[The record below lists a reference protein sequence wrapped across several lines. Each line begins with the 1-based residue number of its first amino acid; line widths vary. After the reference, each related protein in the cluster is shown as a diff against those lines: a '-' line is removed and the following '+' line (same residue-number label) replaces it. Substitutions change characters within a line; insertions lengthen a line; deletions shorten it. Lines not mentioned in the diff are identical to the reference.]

1 MGASALRG
9 KRKLDRRDHAKDCCR
24 AGRDV
29 HEPARVRQPRHA
41 AHADTIDS
49 VAAEAQFVTLI
60 NALRASKGLGT
71 LSVDGNL
78 TDVARG
84 WSQQMANAGTISHNP
99 NFPNQVTSDWQMLGE
114 NVGQGYS
121 VQSLFDAFVA
131 SPHHYE
137 NLVEPAHPHR
147 CGCGRDASGQIFTSH
162 EFMALRSG
170 GGSASTATATKSAA
184 PRASTPRTTAAPRVT
199 TPRPATTTAPR
210 PAAPAATTPAPASA
224 PAAAPAT
231 PPARFVLAL
240 QQLES
245 FDPN

>member
-1 MGASALRG
+1 M
-9 KRKLDRRDHAKDCCR
+9 RKFA
-24 AGRDV
+24 AGLV
-29 HEPARVRQPRHA
+29 VMFVSVLGFATLAAAPAN
-41 AHADTIDS
+41 ADTIDA
-49 VAAEAQFVTLI
+49 AAEAQFVTLI

-78 TDVARG
+78 TSVARN

-99 NFPNQVTSDWQMLGE
+99 NFPNQVTSDWQTLGE

-137 NLVEPAHPHR
+137 NLVEPSYTR
-147 CGCGRDASGQIFTSH
+147 IGVGVVVTASGQIFTSH

-170 GGSASTATATKSAA
+170 GGSAPAPTPTTRATTPKAVAAPRTTTPRPVTTAA
-184 PRASTPRTTAAPRVT
+184 PRATAPRTTAAPT
-199 TPRPATTTAPR
+199 ATTA
-210 PAAPAATTPAPASA
+210 PAAPAPVATA
-224 PAAAPAT
+224 PAAPPA

-245 FDPN
+245 FDPSN

>member
-1 MGASALRG
+1 MRRIAAGLVVMFMSVLGVVALG
-9 KRKLDRRDHAKDCCR
+9 
-24 AGRDV
+24 V
-29 HEPARVRQPRHA
+29 TP

-49 VAAEAQFVTLI
+49 TAEAQFVTLI

-71 LSVDGNL
+71 LTVDANL
-78 TDVARG
+78 TSVARN

-137 NLVEPAHPHR
+137 NLVEPSFTR
-147 CGCGRDASGQIFTSH
+147 VGVGVIVTASGQIFTSH
-162 EFMALRSG
+162 QFMSLRSG
-170 GGSASTATATKSAA
+170 GGSAPAPAATTTKATT

-199 TPRPATTTAPR
+199 TPRPATTSAPR
-210 PAAPAATTPAPASA
+210 PTTPTTAAPAPAPA
-224 PAAAPAT
+224 PAAASNAAPPT

-245 FDPN
+245 FDPSN

>member
-1 MGASALRG
+1 MRRIAAGLVVMFMSVLGVVGLGAT
-9 KRKLDRRDHAKDCCR
+9 
-24 AGRDV
+24 
-29 HEPARVRQPRHA
+29 A
-41 AHADTIDS
+41 AHADTID
-49 VAAEAQFVTLI
+49 ATAEAQFVTLI

-71 LSVDGNL
+71 LTVDSNL
-78 TDVARG
+78 TSIARN

-114 NVGQGYS
+114 NVGQGYT

-137 NLVEPAHPHR
+137 NLVEPSFTR
-147 CGCGRDASGQIFTSH
+147 VGVGVVVTASGQIFTSH
-162 EFMALRSG
+162 QFMSLRSG
-170 GGSASTATATKSAA
+170 GGSAPAPAPTTHVTT

-199 TPRPATTTAPR
+199 TPRPATTSAPRSTAPAAT
-210 PAAPAATTPAPASA
+210 AAPAAPTPAPA
-224 PAAAPAT
+224 PAAAAHAT

-245 FDPN
+245 FDPSN